1 MKRPPRTVVLA
12 ASLISGVAV
21 AALILCTTL
30 FLRSYR
36 SAVVEGA
43 RTNSAQVVS
52 QVAGAVN
59 NYVNTMDSAVGIVLE
74 QLDSEPAMRDAFLNA
89 FLTARP
95 EVAAITTYDENGS
108 LLDCWA
114 QAGRTPK
121 SDILRNL
128 SFDLTTARRLGHG
141 YISTPHVESIFDSYY
156 PWVVSGHPR
165 CAGGRRQQP
174 LACGRF
180 ELQGVGRN
188 DQQRQH
194 RSARLLLPDG

>member
-12 ASLISGVAV
+12 AALISGVAV

-95 EVAAITTYDENGS
+95 EVAAITTYDEKGS

-114 QAGRTPK
+114 
-121 SDILRNL
+121 
-128 SFDLTTARRLGHG
+128 
-141 YISTPHVESIFDSYY
+141 
-156 PWVVSGHPR
+156 
-165 CAGGRRQQP
+165 
-174 LACGRF
+174 
-180 ELQGVGRN
+180 
-188 DQQRQH
+188 
-194 RSARLLLPDG
+194 

>member
-12 ASLISGVAV
+12 AALISGVAV

-52 QVAGAVN
+52 QVAGAVD

-89 FLTARP
+89 FLTARGHHDLRRKRQS
-95 EVAAITTYDENGS
+95 VG
-108 LLDCWA
+108 LL
-114 QAGRTPK
+114 GP
-121 SDILRNL
+121 
-128 SFDLTTARRLGHG
+128 GG
-141 YISTPHVESIFDSYY
+141 PHAEI
-156 PWVVSGHPR
+156 
-165 CAGGRRQQP
+165 
-174 LACGRF
+174 
-180 ELQGVGRN
+180 
-188 DQQRQH
+188 
-194 RSARLLLPDG
+194 

>member
-12 ASLISGVAV
+12 AALISGVAV

-59 NYVNTMDSAVGIVLE
+59 NYVNTMDSVVGIVLE
-74 QLDSEPAMRDAFLNA
+74 QLDREPAMRDAFLNA
-89 FLTARP
+89 FLTVRP

-114 QAGRTPK
+114 QAGRTPRRICK
-121 SDILRNL
+121 FKNTATKTSLPTTLRW
-128 SFDLTTARRLGHG
+128 TRAACTACATRSRC
-141 YISTPHVESIFDSYY
+141 SPSSRTPLFTGWI
-156 PWVVSGHPR
+156 
-165 CAGGRRQQP
+165 
-174 LACGRF
+174 
-180 ELQGVGRN
+180 
-188 DQQRQH
+188 
-194 RSARLLLPDG
+194 

>member
-12 ASLISGVAV
+12 AALISGVAV

-52 QVAGAVN
+52 QVAGAVD

-95 EVAAITTYDENGS
+95 EVAAITTYAKTAV
-108 LLDCWA
+108 CWI
-114 QAGRTPK
+114 AGPRRAAR
-121 SDILRNL
+121 RNL
-128 SFDLTTARRLGHG
+128 TYCATSPLT
-141 YISTPHVESIFDSYY
+141 
-156 PWVVSGHPR
+156 
-165 CAGGRRQQP
+165 
-174 LACGRF
+174 
-180 ELQGVGRN
+180 
-188 DQQRQH
+188 
-194 RSARLLLPDG
+194 